1 VADAKRIIYATSKKE
16 ALEELKPG
24 KKDIRVLLL
33 KPLPVLRKILKVLS
47 SLWTSDTRYGHLFV
61 LLTSL
66 RECSGSFLR
75 RINTMD
81 TFPTEESCIR
91 IMFSLVQLV
100 NENWEGKPFRHF
112 K

>member
-1 VADAKRIIYATSKKE
+1 MPQVKRKHLRS
-16 ALEELKPG
+16 LKLG
-24 KKDIRVLLL
+24 KKDIRILLL
-33 KPLPVLRKILKVLS
+33 KPLPVLRKILIVLS

-81 TFPTEESCIR
+81 TFPTGK
-91 IMFSLVQLV
+91 SLYQDNVLV
-100 NENWEGKPFRHF
+100 SSVSK
-112 K
+112 